1 MCRRYFILLQEK
13 KVFHTVSICANAF
26 NVNIGTLRADL
37 GLEFVSYHLKYFCK
51 SKGIRQE
58 FAATHTSM
66 QNGHVERAN
75 RTIGEAIKSML
86 LASGMHSRFWG
97 ESAATYTY
105 VHNLLPSFAGKSDS
119 PSPQFSLGEKVV
131 FWT

>member
-1 MCRRYFILLQEK
+1 MLVLMDQFTSFLEVYVQKILHPTTGKESIPHF
-13 KVFHTVSICANAF
+13 VNICANAF
-26 NVNIGTLRADL
+26 NVNIGTLRPDL
-37 GLEFVSYHLKYFCK
+37 GPEFVRNHLKDFCR

-66 QNGHVERAN
+66 QNGQVERAN

-97 ESAATYTY
+97 EAAATYTSA
-105 VHNLLPSFAGKSDS
+105 HNLLPRK
-119 PSPQFSLGEKVV
+119 
-131 FWT
+131 